1 VTVGL
6 VFLVAGAVQL
16 GTDWFPVGD
25 WAVAEL
31 VVRHLPGS
39 LPLSGPYSA
48 QRGYDH
54 PLPFVYLIQWLP
66 YELTG
71 QRSAA
76 GLATAVWWNGLW
88 ATFLVYVLARWKAP
102 WLGVLAL
109 GSLVL
114 FAFADGSGALLLPW
128 NPNLAIV
135 PGLVFLFVSWRV
147 AVGGRWALP
156 VATGLAIWCVGA
168 HLGFAP
174 LCVAVG
180 LTAAASLVVVTV
192 RRGGR
197 SASRALLAPALAS
210 LAVATT
216 LVTPLL
222 VDLVVDGRDSNPVQI
237 LNNRPDRA
245 EQRVPLEQAAKV
257 LQGELAVVPAF
268 GRTEPPHDVL
278 LAQAEFRWPLLI
290 PLGAVVAVAAHRRR
304 AFRELAGLGLSLVG
318 LGAATAGLLTLD
330 ADLLVQWYLY
340 PAHLASM
347 AFTSFVVWSG
357 GRSALAFARRRASL
371 VAGEDE
377 RWTVASTVALP
388 CSALVVTLL
397 LFSQVS
403 LPEFEER
410 SAASLPTI
418 VAAVEEAFDE
428 GEPLLLDGQ
437 IDVDGYYAPA
447 IALAL
452 ERAGF
457 DVRVPDDERYLYTDA
472 MARSE
477 GWTGTRLLVTLSDGP
492 ASPPEPGAEL
502 VVEAPAQGPFLTPVD
517 TVSVWVAPRP

>member
-1 VTVGL
+1 
-6 VFLVAGAVQL
+6 
-16 GTDWFPVGD
+16 
-25 WAVAEL
+25 
-31 VVRHLPGS
+31 
-39 LPLSGPYSA
+39 
-48 QRGYDH
+48 
-54 PLPFVYLIQWLP
+54 
-66 YELTG
+66 
-71 QRSAA
+71 
-76 GLATAVWWNGLW
+76 
-88 ATFLVYVLARWKAP
+88 
-102 WLGVLAL
+102 
-109 GSLVL
+109 L

-156 VATGLAIWCVGA
+156 VATGLAVWCVGA

-197 SASRALLAPALAS
+197 PAARALVGPILVS
-210 LAVATT
+210 LAVTVVLAA
-216 LVTPLL
+216 PLL
-222 VDLVVDGRDSNPVQI
+222 IDLAVDGQQSNPVQI
-237 LNNRPDRA
+237 FNNRPSGDDA
-245 EQRVPLEQAAKV
+245 RVPLEQAGKV

-268 GRTEPPHDVL
+268 GRTDPPHDVL
-278 LAQAEFRWPLLI
+278 LAQADVRWPLLLPI
-290 PLGAVVAVAAHRRR
+290 AAVVAVAAYRRR
-304 AFRELAGLGLSLVG
+304 AFRELAGLGIGLVG
-318 LGAATAGLLTLD
+318 LLAANAGLLTLE
-330 ADLLVQWYLY
+330 AELLVQWYLY

-357 GRSALAFARRRASL
+357 ARSIAAAVRARRSEGATIAARWARASQ
-371 VAGEDE
+371 
-377 RWTVASTVALP
+377 VALP
-388 CSALVVTLL
+388 ASALGVTLL

-403 LPEFEER
+403 LPVFEEQ

-418 VAAVEEAFDE
+418 VAAVGEAFDE
-428 GEPLLLDGQ
+428 GDALLVDGQ

-472 MARSE
+472 MARRE
-477 GWTGTRLLVTLSDGP
+477 GWEGTKLLVTLSEGP
-492 ASPPEPGAEL
+492 AAAPEPDAEL
-502 VVEAPAQGPFLTPVD
+502 LVAAPAQGPFLTPVD
-517 TVSVWVAPRP
+517 TVSVWVASGP